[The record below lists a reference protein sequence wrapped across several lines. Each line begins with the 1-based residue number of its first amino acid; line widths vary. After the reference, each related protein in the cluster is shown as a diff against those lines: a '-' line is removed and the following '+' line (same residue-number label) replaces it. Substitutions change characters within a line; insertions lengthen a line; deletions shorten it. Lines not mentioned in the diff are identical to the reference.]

1 MSIRYAGLEEFMN
14 NDKYNQGDVAMAAG
28 AIKSALSRFNTGLE
42 GGIASRSLGY
52 KYEDEAQDILD
63 SAGGYA
69 KRKGDLTDVIN
80 FGSSLVGPIAGA
92 FGPSSFA
99 ATEGVNPQTI
109 VDSFGGAASKQAGND
124 FFVDASGNIFAN
136 PT

>member
-80 FGSSLVGPIAGA
+80 FLLEPLQVLVTQISGLSQMII
-92 FGPSSFA
+92 SF
-99 ATEGVNPQTI
+99 TI
-109 VDSFGGAASKQAGND
+109 QLLVLLVHHHLLQLKE
-124 FFVDASGNIFAN
+124 
-136 PT
+136 